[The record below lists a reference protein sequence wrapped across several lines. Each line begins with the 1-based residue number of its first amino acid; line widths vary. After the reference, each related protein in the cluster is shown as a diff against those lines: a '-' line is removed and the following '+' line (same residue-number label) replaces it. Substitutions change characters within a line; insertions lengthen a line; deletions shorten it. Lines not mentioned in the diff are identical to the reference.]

1 MATNDESYQ
10 EGQADDYL
18 CKNTTLIIQR
28 TNLKHLDNKIYE
40 VEAVDSAG
48 KESVNENFVIF
59 QSYSS
64 RKTNYSQKDSKDT
77 CI

>member
-18 CKNTTLIIQR
+18 CKNATLIIHW
-28 TNLKHLDNKIYE
+28 TNLKHLNNKIDE
-40 VEAVDSAG
+40 IEAVDCAA
-48 KESVNENFVIF
+48 KERVNENFVIF

-64 RKTNYSQKDSKDT
+64 
-77 CI
+77 

>member
-18 CKNTTLIIQR
+18 CKNATLIIQR
-28 TNLKHLDNKIYE
+28 TDLKHLDNKIYE
-40 VEAVDSAG
+40 VEAVDRAA
-48 KESVNENFVIF
+48 KESLNENFVIF

-64 RKTNYSQKDSKDT
+64 WKTDDSQKKS
-77 CI
+77 